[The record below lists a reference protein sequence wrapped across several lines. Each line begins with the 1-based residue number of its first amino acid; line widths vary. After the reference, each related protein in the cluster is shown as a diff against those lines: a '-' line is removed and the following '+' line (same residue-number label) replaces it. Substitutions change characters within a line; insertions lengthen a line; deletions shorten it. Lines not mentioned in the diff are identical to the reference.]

1 MKREWLIAYRKA
13 KGLSQ
18 KDISDA
24 LNIGQS
30 CYANYENGTRDPKP
44 LMAKKISKVFGF
56 DWTKFY
62 EENDIQ
68 SQNQIEKEEGE

>member
-18 KDISDA
+18 EEVAQSLKISPS
-24 LNIGQS
+24 IYS
-30 CYANYENGTRDPKP
+30 MYEQGTRRPSPKV
-44 LMAKKISKVFGF
+44 AKAIARIFGF

-62 EENDIQ
+62 EEN
-68 SQNQIEKEEGE
+68 K

>member
-18 KDISDA
+18 HEVADA
-24 LNIGQS
+24 LGVGQTA
-30 CYANYENGTRDPKP
+30 YANYESGIRKPKP
-44 LMAKKISKVFGF
+44 KIAKMIAKIFGF

-62 EENDIQ
+62 D
-68 SQNQIEKEEGE
+68 EKES

>member
-18 KDISDA
+18 QAIADA
-24 LNIGQS
+24 LSIS
-30 CYANYENGTRDPKP
+30 AATYSSYEVGTRNPKP
-44 LMAKKISKVFGF
+44 NIAKSIAKIFGF

-62 EENDIQ
+62 E
-68 SQNQIEKEEGE
+68 KEE

>member
-18 KDISDA
+18 DELSKILEISPSA
-24 LNIGQS
+24 YS
-30 CYANYENGTRDPKP
+30 TYENGTRTPKP
-44 LMAKKISKVFGF
+44 AMAKKIARIFGF

-62 EENDIQ
+62 EE
-68 SQNQIEKEEGE
+68 E